1 MEGPCNAGSAMD
13 FSVNRNVRLFSPKEN
28 FLVRIKCYT
37 VMDDVLF
44 VQIERYMTRMVV
56 IVHSHSLIFFFFF
69 SLLCI
74 YIYLTTG
81 ATLMHERLFF
91 FPLLE

>member
-69 SLLCI
+69 FLIVYI
-74 YIYLTTG
+74 YISNHRRYIN
-81 ATLMHERLFF
+81 A
-91 FPLLE
+91 